1 MAKELDWVSFN
12 FNGTEE
18 ADASATI
25 TACVCDSVDDS
36 MKKTVTMTCTL
47 PTEGQAYDV
56 WRTTQ
61 IDALKTAEGIS

>member
-12 FNGTEE
+12 FNGTEG
-18 ADASATI
+18 ADTGVTL
-25 TACVCDSVDDS
+25 TACICDSVDDS
-36 MKKTVTMTCTL
+36 MKKTVTMACAL

-56 WRTTQ
+56 WRTAQ